1 VAVAARLWRCG
12 DTALRLSV
20 EALGFRVSVVY
31 QYCYTPP
38 RVPQNSSPSPS
49 PAHRRQHPSQILGLP
64 AIAARRRTTPLRA
77 GKAKVAR
84 MAGKP
89 RQDVCEKHRVAISFN
104 KQGFATC
111 ATSCHPGPRPTFL
124 PSFPPGTPGRDQ
136 GFRAP
141 LTQDTPGCRGGKSQR
156 RCCRRR
162 PPRRPS
168 RRALGSSRKLG
179 ME

>member
-1 VAVAARLWRCG
+1 MGGAVAVAARLWRCG

-141 LTQDTPGCRGGKSQR
+141 AHTGHTWV
-156 RCCRRR
+156 
-162 PPRRPS
+162 
-168 RRALGSSRKLG
+168 
-179 ME
+179 